1 MDQELDQDM
10 DMDSSEGQETVKWR
24 GLLSQIKD
32 LMQKVANATQQTA
45 VAVQSQDPV
54 PNPYVRELQ
63 EKQAQYLELRLLL
76 NQ

>member
-1 MDQELDQDM
+1 MV
-10 DMDSSEGQETVKWR
+10 GR

-54 PNPYVRELQ
+54 PYPYVRELQ
-63 EKQAQYLELRLLL
+63 EKQAQYLELLKKPNKTALDQFYMKHLGLRI
-76 NQ
+76 QE